1 MALAI
6 SYGPRAVPGCPVTV
20 ARNPACLL
28 GGLVLL
34 ATTIVVP
41 FLSRQGQLLSVGRG
55 DLGLTPLVLARRYP
69 GFWFLI
75 GLGAVWIAIGLL
87 WQHRPDRPALW
98 GGVAGCLLVV
108 WLTAIAGVNPY
119 AFGPGSILALIV
131 CLLVLAYGLS
141 RGGYI
146 RADTFVAASIL
157 LLAFFVVLFILF
169 PIFAV
174 LQHSVMDS
182 RGGFRPSLFLDTL
195 RQYKSF
201 WRVLRNSLGLAVFVG
216 ISSTLIG
223 LAFALAAT
231 RTRSRVTV
239 LLRAFSL
246 LPMIT
251 PPFVVGLAII
261 LLFGLQGLVTSSLL
275 GLKTRG
281 IFGFP
286 GLALAQ
292 TLSFAPVAFLVIA
305 SVVESV
311 NPALEEASL
320 TLRAGRWQTFWKV
333 TLPLLRPGL
342 ANAFLLTII
351 ESLADFGNPIVL
363 GGEFEVLSTEI
374 YFAIIGRFDQTLAAS
389 LGIVLLIFS
398 LATFL
403 LQQYWL
409 GRRSYVTVTGKPPS
423 GALMPLPRGLEIGL
437 LTFCVAWCVFTVVLY
452 LFVVYG
458 GFVEIWGIN
467 NAFTIRH
474 YRQLLR
480 DGMDALNTTLIL
492 AGISSPLTAA
502 VGILLAYLLVR
513 HQFPGRGALEF
524 TSMLSFAVPGTV
536 IGIGY
541 IMAFNQ
547 SPFLLT
553 GTATI
558 LVISFI
564 FRNMPVGI
572 RSGIAALTQIDKALE
587 EASVTLRAS
596 FATTLRRIVLPLI
609 RPAIISALVFSFVRS
624 VTAISAVV
632 FLVSAKWQLST
643 KVILDQAE
651 NGRYGLATAYSTVLI
666 VIMALAIT
674 FMYQLV
680 GKTVARGGIEG
691 GGLA

>member
-1 MALAI
+1 MRGAQVN
-6 SYGPRAVPGCPVTV
+6 AV
-20 ARNPACLL
+20 RNPACLV

-34 ATTIVVP
+34 ATTTLVP
-41 FLSRQGQLLSVGRG
+41 FVSRQGQVLPFGRA
-55 DLGLTPLVLARRYP
+55 DLALTPLTLAGQFP
-69 GFWFLI
+69 GFWLLI
-75 GLGAVWIAIGLL
+75 GLAVAWVALGLL
-87 WQHRPDRPALW
+87 WQDRPDRPALW
-98 GGVAGCLLVV
+98 GGLLGCLLTL
-108 WLTAIAGVNPY
+108 WLTVAAGAKPY
-119 AFGPGSILALIV
+119 AFGLGGILALTI

-157 LLAFFVVLFILF
+157 LLGFFVLLFVIYPIL
-169 PIFAV
+169 AV

-182 RGGFRPSLFLDTL
+182 RGAFQPGLFLDTL
-195 RQYKSF
+195 RGYKSF

-216 ISSTLIG
+216 VASTLIG

-231 RTRSRVTV
+231 RSRSRLTV

-261 LLFGLQGLVTSSLL
+261 LLFGLQGLITGTLL

-286 GLALAQ
+286 GVALAQ

-320 TLRAGRWQTFWKV
+320 TLRAGRWETFWKV
-333 TLPLLRPGL
+333 TLPLLRPGV
-342 ANAFLLTII
+342 ANAFLLTIV
-351 ESLADFGNPIVL
+351 ESLADFGNPIIL

-374 YFAIIGRFDQTLAAS
+374 YFAIIGRFDKTLAAS
-389 LGIVLLIFS
+389 LGIVLLAAS
-398 LATFL
+398 LAAFL

-409 GRRSYVTVTGKPPS
+409 GERSYVTVTGKPPS
-423 GALMPLPRGLEIGL
+423 GQPMPLPRGLEIGL
-437 LTFCVAWCVFTVVLY
+437 LGFCVAWCVFTLALY
-452 LFVVYG
+452 VFVVYG

-467 NAFTIRH
+467 NAFTLRH

-492 AGISSPLTAA
+492 AGVSAPLTAV
-502 VGILLAYLLVR
+502 VGILTAYLVVR
-513 HQFPGRGALEF
+513 HRFPGRGVLEF

-541 IMAFNQ
+541 ILAFNQ
-547 SPFLLT
+547 PPLYLT
-553 GTATI
+553 GGAAI
-558 LVISFI
+558 LVISFV

-572 RSGIAALTQIDKALE
+572 RSGVAALAQIDKALE

-609 RPAIISALVFSFVRS
+609 RPAIISALVFSFVRA

-666 VIMALAIT
+666 VIMAAAIVL
-674 FMYQLV
+674 MYLLV
-680 GKTVARGGIEG
+680 GKTAVRGGVEG

>member
-1 MALAI
+1 VILDPRIQGVSVAGVRSAACLFGGLGVVVSAI
-6 SYGPRAVPGCPVTV
+6 AVPFV
-20 ARNPACLL
+20 ARE
-28 GGLVLL
+28 
-34 ATTIVVP
+34 
-41 FLSRQGQLLSVGRG
+41 GQLLQ
-55 DLGLTPLVLARRYP
+55 LTDGTRSLSALALAERFP
-69 GFWFLI
+69 QFWLLLA
-75 GLGAVWIAIGLL
+75 LGAVLTVAGLL
-87 WQHRPDRPALW
+87 PLRRADRPALW
-98 GGVAGCLLVV
+98 GGLAGCLLAV
-108 WLTAIAGVNPY
+108 WLTALAATKPF
-119 AFGPGSILALIV
+119 AFGLGSLLALTI
-131 CLLVLAYGLS
+131 CLILLAHGLS

-146 RADTFVAASIL
+146 RADTFVAASIIF
-157 LLAFFVVLFILF
+157 LASFVLLFILF
-169 PIFAV
+169 PIYAV

-182 RGGFRPSLFLDTL
+182 RGIRLGVFFETL
-195 RQYKSF
+195 GNYQAF
-201 WRVLRNSLGLAVFVG
+201 WRVLLNSLGLAIFVG
-216 ISSTLIG
+216 ITSTLIG
-223 LAFALAAT
+223 LAFALAAA
-231 RTRSRVTV
+231 RSQSRVTV
-239 LLRAFSL
+239 LFRAFSL

-261 LLFGLQGLVTSSLL
+261 LLFGLQGFITSTLF
-275 GLKTRG
+275 GLQTRG

-320 TLRAGRWQTFWKV
+320 TLRAGPWETFWKV

-374 YFAIIGRFDQTLAAS
+374 YFSIVGRFDQTLAAS
-389 LGIVLLIFS
+389 LGIVLLVFS
-398 LATFL
+398 LGAFL
-403 LQQYWL
+403 IQQLWL
-409 GRRSYVTVTGKPPS
+409 GERSYVTVTGKPPA
-423 GALMPLPRGLEIGL
+423 GKPMPLPRGLEICL
-437 LTFCVAWCVFTVVLY
+437 LAFCAVWCLFTLALY

-467 NAFTIRH
+467 NAFTLRH
-474 YRQLLR
+474 YRLLLR

-492 AGISSPLTAA
+492 AGISSPLTAV
-502 VGILLAYLLVR
+502 VGILLAYLVVR
-513 HQFPGRGALEF
+513 HSFPGRGVLEF

-558 LVISFI
+558 IVISFI

-572 RSGIAALTQIDKALE
+572 RSGVAALAQIDKALE

-609 RPAIISALVFSFVRS
+609 RPAIISALVFSFVRA

-632 FLVSAKWQLST
+632 FLVSAKWQVST

-651 NGRYGLATAYSTVLI
+651 NGRYGLATAYSTLLI
-666 VIMALAIT
+666 VIMAAAIAT
-674 FMYQLV
+674 MYLLV
-680 GKTVARGGIEG
+680 GKTATRGGVEG

>member
-1 MALAI
+1 M
-6 SYGPRAVPGCPVTV
+6 SC
-20 ARNPACLL
+20 RNPACLL

-34 ATTIVVP
+34 VTTIVVP
-41 FLSRQGQLLSVGRG
+41 FLSRPGQFLPVGKG
-55 DLGLTPLVLARRYP
+55 GLTLTPLALTHRYP

-75 GLGAVWIAIGLL
+75 GLGAAWVVIGLL
-87 WQHRPDRPALW
+87 RQDRPDRPALW
-98 GGVAGCLLVV
+98 GGLTGCLVVV
-108 WLTAIAGVNPY
+108 WLTVLAGVKPY
-119 AFGPGSILALIV
+119 AFGPGSLIALTV
-131 CLLVLAYGLS
+131 CLLLLAHGLS

-157 LLAFFVVLFILF
+157 MLAFFVLLFILY
-169 PIFAV
+169 PMIAV
-174 LQHSVMDS
+174 LQHSVVDA
-182 RGGFRPSLFLDTL
+182 RGGFRPSLFLETL
-195 RQYKSF
+195 RQYPSF
-201 WRVLRNSLGLAVFVG
+201 WRVLCNSLGLALFVG
-216 ISSTLIG
+216 IFSTLIG

-231 RTRSRVTV
+231 RSRSRLTI
-239 LLRAFSL
+239 LLRSFSL
-246 LPMIT
+246 LPLIT

-261 LLFGLQGLVTSSLL
+261 LLFGLQGLVTSTLL
-275 GLKTRG
+275 GLRTRG

-311 NPALEEASL
+311 NPTLEEASL
-320 TLRAGRWQTFWKV
+320 TLRAGPWQTFWKV

-389 LGIVLLIFS
+389 LGIVLLVFS
-398 LATFL
+398 LATFF
-403 LQQYWL
+403 LQQCWL
-409 GRRSYVTVTGKPPS
+409 GHRSYVTVTGKPPS
-423 GALMPLPRGLEIGL
+423 GEPMPLPRGLEIGL
-437 LTFCVAWCVFTVVLY
+437 LGFCATWCVFTLGLY
-452 LFVVYG
+452 LFVAYG

-467 NAFTIRH
+467 NTFTLRH
-474 YRQLLR
+474 YHQLLR

-492 AGISSPLTAA
+492 AGVSSPLTAA
-502 VGILLAYLLVR
+502 VGILLAYLVVR
-513 HQFPGRGALEF
+513 HNFPGRGALEF
-524 TSMLSFAVPGTV
+524 TSMLSFAIPGTV

-541 IMAFNQ
+541 IMAFNE

-572 RSGIAALTQIDKALE
+572 RSGIAALAQIDKALE

-596 FATTLRRIVLPLI
+596 FAATLRRIVLPLI

-651 NGRYGLATAYSTVLI
+651 NGRYGLATAYSTILI
-666 VIMALAIT
+666 VIMALAIAC
-674 FMYQLV
+674 MYLLV
-680 GKTVARGGIEG
+680 GKTATRGGVEG

>member
-1 MALAI
+1 MTSVRNSPCVVGGVGLLLALTVL
-6 SYGPRAVPGCPVTV
+6 PFV
-20 ARNPACLL
+20 AREGRFLDFGPAGSLT
-28 GGLVLL
+28 GASL
-34 ATTIVVP
+34 AQQ
-41 FLSRQGQLLSVGRG
+41 F
-55 DLGLTPLVLARRYP
+55 P
-69 GFWFLI
+69 GFWLLLS
-75 GLGAVWIAIGLL
+75 LGAVWLAAGIFPLG
-87 WQHRPDRPALW
+87 RPERLALW
-98 GGVAGCLLVV
+98 GGQIGCLTVL
-108 WLTAIAGVNPY
+108 WLTVAAGSRPY
-119 AFGPGSILALIV
+119 AFGPGALLGLVV
-131 CLLVLAYGLS
+131 CLVMLAYGLS
-141 RGGYI
+141 QGGFI

-157 LLAFFVVLFILF
+157 LLAFFVLLFIVY
-169 PIFAV
+169 PILAV
-174 LQHSVMDS
+174 FQHSVMDKQ
-182 RGGFRPSLFLDTL
+182 GGFKPGLFLETL
-195 RQYKSF
+195 RNYKAF
-201 WRVLRNSLGLAVFVG
+201 WRVLGNSLGLALFVG
-216 ISSTLIG
+216 VTSTAIG
-223 LAFALAAT
+223 LGFALAAT
-231 RTRSRVTV
+231 RSQSRLTV
-239 LLRAFSL
+239 LFRAFSL
-246 LPMIT
+246 LPLIT

-261 LLFGLQGLVTSSLL
+261 LLFGLQGFVTSTLL
-275 GLKTRG
+275 GLQTRG

-320 TLRAGRWQTFWKV
+320 TLRAGPWETFRKV

-374 YFAIIGRFDQTLAAS
+374 YFAIIGRFDQTLSAC
-389 LGIVLLIFS
+389 LGIVLLFFS
-398 LATFL
+398 LAAFL
-403 LQQYWL
+403 LQQFWL
-409 GRRSYVTVTGKPPS
+409 GERSYVTVTGKPPS
-423 GALMPLPRGLEIGL
+423 GRPMPLPRGLEIGL
-437 LTFCVAWCVFTVVLY
+437 LGFCATWCLFTLALY

-467 NAFTIRH
+467 NAFTLRH
-474 YRQLLR
+474 YQLLLR

-492 AGISSPLTAA
+492 AGVSAPLTAV

-513 HQFPGRGALEF
+513 HRFPGRGLLEF

-553 GTATI
+553 GTASI

-572 RSGIAALTQIDKALE
+572 RSGVAALAQIDVALE

-609 RPAIISALVFSFVRS
+609 KPAIISALVFSFVRA

-666 VIMALAIT
+666 VIMAAAIVI
-674 FMYQLV
+674 MYLLV
-680 GKTVARGGIEG
+680 GKTATRGQVEG

>member
-1 MALAI
+1 MT
-6 SYGPRAVPGCPVTV
+6 AV
-20 ARNPACLL
+20 RNPACLV
-28 GGLVLL
+28 GGLGLL
-34 ATTIVVP
+34 LTTAAVP
-41 FLSRQGQLLSVGRG
+41 FIAREGQAFGLGRAH
-55 DLGLTPLVLARRYP
+55 LRLTALALADQFP
-69 GFWFLI
+69 GFWL
-75 GLGAVWIAIGLL
+75 LAALAVAWVAAGLL
-87 WQHRPDRPALW
+87 QEERPHGPALW

-108 WLTAIAGVNPY
+108 WLTWMAGVKPY
-119 AFGPGSILALIV
+119 AFGPGAVLALAI
-131 CLLVLAYGLS
+131 CLVVLASGLS
-141 RGGYI
+141 RGAGL
-146 RADTFVAASIL
+146 RPALFV
-157 LLAFFVVLFILF
+157 
-169 PIFAV
+169 
-174 LQHSVMDS
+174 
-182 RGGFRPSLFLDTL
+182 DTL
-195 RQYKSF
+195 RNYKAF
-201 WRVLRNSLGLAVFVG
+201 WRVLGNSLGLAVFVG
-216 ISSTLIG
+216 VISTLIG

-231 RTRSRVTV
+231 RSRSRITV
-239 LLRAFSL
+239 LLRSFSL
-246 LPMIT
+246 LPLIT

-261 LLFGLQGLVTSSLL
+261 LLFGLQGFITSTLL

-320 TLRAGRWQTFWKV
+320 TLRAGPWETFRKV

-374 YFAIIGRFDQTLAAS
+374 YFSIIGRFDQTLAAS
-389 LGIVLLIFS
+389 LGIVLLAFS

-403 LQQYWL
+403 LQQCWL
-409 GRRSYVTVTGKPPS
+409 GERSYVTVTGKPPS
-423 GALMPLPRGLEIGL
+423 GKPMPLPRGLEIGL
-437 LTFCVAWCVFTVVLY
+437 LSFCAAWCVFTLALY
-452 LFVVYG
+452 LFVIYG

-467 NAFTIRH
+467 NAFTLRH

-502 VGILLAYLLVR
+502 VGILLAYLVVR

-558 LVISFI
+558 LVISFV

-572 RSGIAALTQIDKALE
+572 RSGIAALAQIDRALE

-596 FATTLRRIVLPLI
+596 FATTIRRIVLPLI

-651 NGRYGLATAYSTVLI
+651 NGRYGLATSYSTVLI
-666 VIMALAIT
+666 VIMALAIAL
-674 FMYQLV
+674 MYLLV
-680 GKTVARGGIEG
+680 GKRAAAGGLEG

>member
-1 MALAI
+1 MVL
-6 SYGPRAVPGCPVTV
+6 
-20 ARNPACLL
+20 RNPAFVAGGTGLL
-28 GGLVLL
+28 LALTAVPFVAREGRFLVLDSVATLTGAAL
-34 ATTIVVP
+34 A
-41 FLSRQGQLLSVGRG
+41 SRF
-55 DLGLTPLVLARRYP
+55 PL
-69 GFWFLI
+69 FWFLLV
-75 GLGAVWIAIGLL
+75 LGAAWLAVGFFPLG
-87 WQHRPDRPALW
+87 RPDRVAVW
-98 GGVAGCLLVV
+98 GGLSGFAAVLWLVV
-108 WLTAIAGVNPY
+108 AAGSRPY
-119 AFGPGSILALIV
+119 AFGPGALLALVV
-131 CLLVLAYGLS
+131 CLIVLAFGLS
-141 RGGYI
+141 QGGFI
-146 RADTFVAASIL
+146 RADTFVASSIL
-157 LLAFFVVLFILF
+157 LLGFFVLLFVLF

-174 LQHSVMDS
+174 LQNSVVDS
-182 RGGFRPSLFLDTL
+182 RGFRPGLFLDTL
-195 RQYKSF
+195 QNYKAF
-201 WRVLRNSLGLAVFVG
+201 WRVLGNSLWLAVFVG
-216 ISSTLIG
+216 VISTLIG

-231 RTRSRVTV
+231 RSQSRLTV
-239 LLRAFSL
+239 LLRSFSL
-246 LPMIT
+246 LPLIT

-261 LLFGLQGLVTSSLL
+261 LLFGLQGFVTSTLL

-292 TLSFAPVAFLVIA
+292 ILSFSPVAFLVIA
-305 SVVESV
+305 SVVETV

-320 TLRAGRWQTFWKV
+320 TLRAGRWETFWKV

-342 ANAFLLTII
+342 ANAFLLTVI

-389 LGIVLLIFS
+389 LGIVLLFFS
-398 LATFL
+398 LATYL

-409 GRRSYVTVTGKPPS
+409 GERSYVTVTGKPPS
-423 GALMPLPRGLEIGL
+423 GRPMPLPRGLEIGL
-437 LTFCVAWCVFTVVLY
+437 LSFCAAWCLFTLALY

-467 NAFTIRH
+467 NAFTLRH
-474 YRQLLR
+474 YQQLVR
-480 DGMDALNTTLIL
+480 DGADALYTTLIL
-492 AGISSPLTAA
+492 AGVSSPLTAV
-502 VGILLAYLLVR
+502 VGILLAYLVVR
-513 HQFPGRGALEF
+513 HRFPGRGLLEF
-524 TSMLSFAVPGTV
+524 SSMLSFAVPGTV

-558 LVISFI
+558 LVISFV

-572 RSGIAALTQIDKALE
+572 RSGIAALAQIDRALE

-609 RPAIISALVFSFVRS
+609 KPAIISALVFSFVRA

-666 VIMALAIT
+666 VIMAAAIV
-674 FMYQLV
+674 FMYLLV
-680 GKTVARGGIEG
+680 GKTATRGGVEG

>member
-1 MALAI
+1 M
-6 SYGPRAVPGCPVTV
+6 TV
-20 ARNPACLL
+20 VRNRACLL
-28 GGLVLL
+28 GGHTLL
-34 ATTIVVP
+34 ATTTVVP
-41 FLSRQGQLLSVGRG
+41 FLSRQGQVLPIARA
-55 DLGLTPLVLARRYP
+55 DLALTPLSLTGAYP
-69 GFWFLI
+69 GFWLLI
-75 GLGAVWIAIGLL
+75 GLAVAWVALGLL
-87 WQHRPDRPALW
+87 RQERPDRPALW
-98 GGVAGCLLVV
+98 GGLIGCLLVL
-108 WLTAIAGVNPY
+108 WLTIAAAVTPY
-119 AFGPGSILALIV
+119 AFGLGSLLGMTV

-157 LLAFFVVLFILF
+157 LLGFFVLLFILY
-169 PIFAV
+169 PVCAV
-174 LQHSVMDS
+174 LQHSMIDNQ
-182 RGGFRPSLFLDTL
+182 GGFHPGLFLDTL
-195 RQYKSF
+195 QRYKSF
-201 WRVLRNSLGLAVFVG
+201 WRVVRNSLGLAVFVG
-216 ISSTLIG
+216 IASTLIG

-231 RTRSRVTV
+231 RSRSRLTV
-239 LLRAFSL
+239 LLRVFSL

-261 LLFGLQGLVTSSLL
+261 LLFGMQGLITSALL

-286 GLALAQ
+286 GVALAQ
-292 TLSFAPVAFLVIA
+292 ILSFAPVAFLVIA

-320 TLRAGRWQTFWKV
+320 TLRAGPWGTFWKV
-333 TLPLLRPGL
+333 TLPLLRPGV
-342 ANAFLLTII
+342 ANAFLLTIV

-374 YFAIIGRFDQTLAAS
+374 YFAIIGRFDKTLAAS
-389 LGIVLLIFS
+389 LGIVLLAAS
-398 LATFL
+398 LTTFL

-409 GRRSYVTVTGKPPS
+409 GERSYVTVTGKPPS
-423 GALMPLPRGLEIGL
+423 GRPMALPRGLEVGL
-437 LTFCVAWCVFTVVLY
+437 LGFCVSWCLFTLALY
-452 LFVVYG
+452 VFVVYG

-467 NAFTIRH
+467 NTFTLRH
-474 YRQLLR
+474 YHQLLR

-492 AGISSPLTAA
+492 AGVSAPLTAV
-502 VGILLAYLLVR
+502 VGILTAYLVVR
-513 HQFPGRGALEF
+513 HRFPGRGALEF

-541 IMAFNQ
+541 ILAFNQ
-547 SPFLLT
+547 PPLLLT
-553 GTATI
+553 GGAAI

-572 RSGIAALTQIDKALE
+572 RSGVAALAQIDRALE

-609 RPAIISALVFSFVRS
+609 KPAIVSALVFSFVRA

-651 NGRYGLATAYSTVLI
+651 NGRYGLATSYSTVLI
-666 VIMALAIT
+666 VIMAAAVAL
-674 FMYQLV
+674 MYLLV
-680 GKTVARGGIEG
+680 GKTGARGGLQG
-691 GGLA
+691 GGVA

>member
-1 MALAI
+1 MTLL
-6 SYGPRAVPGCPVTV
+6 
-20 ARNPACLL
+20 RNPACFYGGVSLL
-28 GGLVLL
+28 LTTLGL
-34 ATTIVVP
+34 P
-41 FLSRQGQLLSVGRG
+41 FLSREGVVLPFTRA
-55 DLGLTPLVLARRYP
+55 DLALTPLSLTGRYP
-69 GFWFLI
+69 GFWLLI
-75 GLGAVWIAIGLL
+75 GLAAAWVALGLVR
-87 WQHRPDRPALW
+87 QDRPDRPALW
-98 GGVAGCLLVV
+98 GGLLGCLLVV
-108 WLTAIAGVNPY
+108 WLTVVAGIKPY
-119 AFGPGSILALIV
+119 AFGLGSLLALTV

-141 RGGYI
+141 QGGYI

-157 LLAFFVVLFILF
+157 LLGFFVLLFVIYPIL
-169 PIFAV
+169 AV
-174 LQHSVMDS
+174 LQYSVMDS
-182 RGGFRPSLFLDTL
+182 RGGFQPGLFLETL
-195 RQYKSF
+195 QHYKSF
-201 WRVLRNSLGLAVFVG
+201 WRVLNNSLGLAVFVG
-216 ISSTLIG
+216 VVSTLIG
-223 LAFALAAT
+223 LGFALAAT
-231 RTRSRVTV
+231 RSRSRLTV

-261 LLFGLQGLVTSSLL
+261 LLFGLQGLVTSVLL

-286 GLALAQ
+286 GVALAQ
-292 TLSFAPVAFLVIA
+292 ILSFAPVAFLVIS

-320 TLRAGRWQTFWKV
+320 TLRAGPWETFWKV
-333 TLPLLRPGL
+333 TLPLLRPGI
-342 ANAFLLTII
+342 ANAFLLTIV

-374 YFAIIGRFDQTLAAS
+374 YFAIIGRFDKTLAAS
-389 LGIVLLIFS
+389 LGIVLLTAS
-398 LATFL
+398 LATFA

-409 GRRSYVTVTGKPPS
+409 GHRSYVTVTGKPPS
-423 GALMPLPRGLEIGL
+423 GRPQPLPRRLEAGL
-437 LTFCVAWCVFTVVLY
+437 LSFCVAWCVFTLALY
-452 LFVVYG
+452 VFVVYG

-467 NAFTIRH
+467 NAFTLRH
-474 YRQLLR
+474 YHQLLR
-480 DGMDALNTTLIL
+480 DGLEALNTTLIL
-492 AGISSPLTAA
+492 AGVSAPLTAV
-502 VGILLAYLLVR
+502 VGIMTAYLVVR
-513 HQFPGRGALEF
+513 HRFPGRGALEF

-541 IMAFNQ
+541 ILAFNE
-547 SPFLLT
+547 PPLLLT
-553 GTATI
+553 GGAAI

-572 RSGIAALTQIDKALE
+572 RSGIAALAQIDKALE

-596 FATTLRRIVLPLI
+596 YATTLRRIVLPLI

-666 VIMALAIT
+666 VIMAAAVAL
-674 FMYQLV
+674 MYLLV
-680 GKTVARGGIEG
+680 GKKGAGGGIQSG
-691 GGLA
+691 GTA

>member
-1 MALAI
+1 MTL
-6 SYGPRAVPGCPVTV
+6 

-34 ATTIVVP
+34 ATSTVVP
-41 FLSRQGQLLSVGRG
+41 FLSRQGQVLPIGRA
-55 DLGLTPLVLARRYP
+55 DFALTPLALTGQYP
-69 GFWFLI
+69 GFWLLI
-75 GLGAVWIAIGLL
+75 GLAVAWVALGLIR
-87 WQHRPDRPALW
+87 QDRPDRPALW
-98 GGVAGCLLVV
+98 GGLTGCLLVL
-108 WLTAIAGVNPY
+108 WLTVAAGIKPY
-119 AFGPGSILALIV
+119 AFGLGSLLAMTV

-141 RGGYI
+141 QGGYI

-157 LLAFFVVLFILF
+157 LLGFFVLLFIVY

-174 LQHSVMDS
+174 LQHSVMD
-182 RGGFRPSLFLDTL
+182 GTGFRPALFLDTL
-195 RQYKSF
+195 RNYKSF

-216 ISSTLIG
+216 VASTLIG
-223 LAFALAAT
+223 LGFALAAT
-231 RTRSRVTV
+231 RSRSRLTV
-239 LLRAFSL
+239 LLRSFSL

-261 LLFGLQGLVTSSLL
+261 LLFGLQGLVTSALL
-275 GLKTRG
+275 GLQTRG

-286 GLALAQ
+286 GVALAQ

-305 SVVESV
+305 SVVEGV

-320 TLRAGRWQTFWKV
+320 TLRAGPWETFWRV
-333 TLPLLRPGL
+333 TLPLLRPGV
-342 ANAFLLTII
+342 ANAFLLTIV
-351 ESLADFGNPIVL
+351 ESLADFGNPIIL

-374 YFAIIGRFDQTLAAS
+374 YFAIIGRFDKTLAAS
-389 LGIVLLIFS
+389 LGIVLLSAS
-398 LATFL
+398 LVTFV
-403 LQQYWL
+403 LQQFWL

-423 GALMPLPRGLEIGL
+423 GRPQPLPRGLEIGL
-437 LTFCVAWCVFTVVLY
+437 LGFCVAWCVFTLALY
-452 LFVVYG
+452 VFVVYG

-467 NAFTIRH
+467 NAFTLRH

-480 DGMDALNTTLIL
+480 DGMDALTSTLIL
-492 AGISSPLTAA
+492 AGVSAPLTAV
-502 VGILLAYLLVR
+502 VGILTAYLVVR
-513 HQFPGRGALEF
+513 HRFPGRGALEF

-541 IMAFNQ
+541 ILAFNQ
-547 SPFLLT
+547 PPLLLT
-553 GTATI
+553 GGAAI

-572 RSGIAALTQIDKALE
+572 RSGIAALAQIDKALE

-596 FATTLRRIVLPLI
+596 FATTVWRIVLPLI

-666 VIMALAIT
+666 VIMAAAVAL
-674 FMYQLV
+674 MYLLV
-680 GKTVARGGIEG
+680 GKTGARGGIQSG
-691 GGLA
+691 GTA

>member
-1 MALAI
+1 
-6 SYGPRAVPGCPVTV
+6 VTL

-34 ATTIVVP
+34 ATSTVVP
-41 FLSRQGQLLSVGRG
+41 FLSRQGQVLPIGRA
-55 DLGLTPLVLARRYP
+55 DFELTPLALTGQYP
-69 GFWFLI
+69 GFWLLI
-75 GLGAVWIAIGLL
+75 GLAVGWVALGLIR
-87 WQHRPDRPALW
+87 QDRPDRPALW
-98 GGVAGCLLVV
+98 GGLTGCLLVL
-108 WLTAIAGVNPY
+108 WLTVVAGIKPY
-119 AFGPGSILALIV
+119 AFGLGSLLAMTV

-141 RGGYI
+141 QGGYI

-157 LLAFFVVLFILF
+157 LLGFFVLLFIVY

-174 LQHSVMDS
+174 LQHSVMDAK
-182 RGGFRPSLFLDTL
+182 GFRPALFLDTL
-195 RQYKSF
+195 RNYKSF
-201 WRVLRNSLGLAVFVG
+201 WRVLGNSLGLAVFVG
-216 ISSTLIG
+216 VASTLIG

-231 RTRSRVTV
+231 RSRSRLTV
-239 LLRAFSL
+239 LLRSFSL

-261 LLFGLQGLVTSSLL
+261 LLFGLQGLVTSVLL
-275 GLKTRG
+275 GLQTRG

-286 GLALAQ
+286 GVALAQ

-305 SVVESV
+305 SVVEGV

-320 TLRAGRWQTFWKV
+320 TLRAGPWETFWRV
-333 TLPLLRPGL
+333 TLPLLRPGV
-342 ANAFLLTII
+342 ANAFLLTIV
-351 ESLADFGNPIVL
+351 ESLADFGNPIIL

-374 YFAIIGRFDQTLAAS
+374 YFAIIGRFDKTLAAS
-389 LGIVLLIFS
+389 LGIVLLSAS
-398 LATFL
+398 LVTFV
-403 LQQYWL
+403 LQQFWL

-423 GALMPLPRGLEIGL
+423 GRPQPLPRGLEIGL
-437 LTFCVAWCVFTVVLY
+437 LGFCVAWCVFTLALY
-452 LFVVYG
+452 VFVVYG

-467 NAFTIRH
+467 NAFTLRH

-480 DGMDALNTTLIL
+480 DGMDALTSTLIL
-492 AGISSPLTAA
+492 AGVSAPLTAV
-502 VGILLAYLLVR
+502 VGILTAYLVVR
-513 HQFPGRGALEF
+513 HRFPGRGALEF

-541 IMAFNQ
+541 ILAFNQ
-547 SPFLLT
+547 PPLLLT
-553 GTATI
+553 GGAAI

-572 RSGIAALTQIDKALE
+572 RSGIAALAQIDKALE

-596 FATTLRRIVLPLI
+596 FATTVWRIVLPLI

-666 VIMALAIT
+666 VIMAAAVAL
-674 FMYQLV
+674 MYLLV
-680 GKTVARGGIEG
+680 GKTGARGGIQSG
-691 GGLA
+691 GTA

>member
-1 MALAI
+1 MTAVRNPPCLVGGLGLLLTTAAVPFIAREGQAFGFGPAHLRLTALA
-6 SYGPRAVPGCPVTV
+6 
-20 ARNPACLL
+20 
-28 GGLVLL
+28 
-34 ATTIVVP
+34 
-41 FLSRQGQLLSVGRG
+41 
-55 DLGLTPLVLARRYP
+55 LTDQFP
-69 GFWFLI
+69 GFWL
-75 GLGAVWIAIGLL
+75 LAALAVAWVAAGLL
-87 WQHRPDRPALW
+87 QEERPHGPALW

-108 WLTAIAGVNPY
+108 WLTWAAGVKPY
-119 AFGPGSILALIV
+119 AFGPGAVLALAI
-131 CLLVLAYGLS
+131 CLVVLASGLS

-157 LLAFFVVLFILF
+157 ALAFFVLLFILY

-182 RGGFRPSLFLDTL
+182 RGLRPGLFVDTL
-195 RQYKSF
+195 RNYQAF
-201 WRVLRNSLGLAVFVG
+201 WRVLGNSLGLAVFVG
-216 ISSTLIG
+216 VISTVIG

-231 RTRSRVTV
+231 RSRSRITV
-239 LLRAFSL
+239 LLRSFSL
-246 LPMIT
+246 LPLIT

-261 LLFGLQGLVTSSLL
+261 LLFGLQGFITSTLL

-320 TLRAGRWQTFWKV
+320 TLRAGPWETFWKV

-374 YFAIIGRFDQTLAAS
+374 YFSIIGRFDQTLAAS
-389 LGIVLLIFS
+389 LGIVLLAFS

-403 LQQYWL
+403 LQQCWL
-409 GRRSYVTVTGKPPS
+409 GERSYVTVTGKPPS
-423 GALMPLPRGLEIGL
+423 GKPMPLPRGLEIGL
-437 LTFCVAWCVFTVVLY
+437 LSFCAAWCVFTLALY
-452 LFVVYG
+452 LFVIYG

-467 NAFTIRH
+467 NAFTLRH

-502 VGILLAYLLVR
+502 VGILLAYLVVR

-558 LVISFI
+558 LVISFV

-572 RSGIAALTQIDKALE
+572 RSGIAALAQIDRALE

-596 FATTLRRIVLPLI
+596 FATTIRRIVLPLI

-651 NGRYGLATAYSTVLI
+651 NGRYGLATSYSTVLI
-666 VIMALAIT
+666 VIMALAIAL
-674 FMYQLV
+674 MYLLV
-680 GKTVARGGIEG
+680 GKRAAAGGLEG

>member
-1 MALAI
+1 MT
-6 SYGPRAVPGCPVTV
+6 AV
-20 ARNPACLL
+20 RNPACLW
-28 GGLVLL
+28 GGLCLL
-34 ATTIVVP
+34 AAATVLP
-41 FLSRQGQLLSVGRG
+41 FLAREGQLFRFGLAEQSLTALRLS
-55 DLGLTPLVLARRYP
+55 AQFS
-69 GFWFLI
+69 GFWLLI
-75 GLGAVWIAIGLL
+75 GLAVGWVAAGFVP
-87 WQHRPDRPALW
+87 HDRPDRPALW
-98 GGVAGCLLVV
+98 GGLAGCFLVL
-108 WLTAIAGVNPY
+108 WLTVAAGVKPF
-119 AFGPGSILALIV
+119 AFGMGGILAFGT
-131 CLLVLAYGLS
+131 CLVVLAYGLS
-141 RGGYI
+141 QGGYI
-146 RADTFVAASIL
+146 RADTFVATSIL
-157 LLAFFVVLFILF
+157 ALAFFVLLFVLY

-182 RGGFRPSLFLDTL
+182 RGFRLGLFLDTL
-195 RQYKSF
+195 RNYKAF
-201 WRVLRNSLGLAVFVG
+201 WRVLGNSLGLAVFVG
-216 ISSTLIG
+216 ITSTLIG

-231 RTRSRVTV
+231 RSQSRLTV
-239 LLRAFSL
+239 LLRSFSL

-261 LLFGLQGLVTSSLL
+261 LLFGLQGFVTSTLL
-275 GLKTRG
+275 GLQTRG

-320 TLRAGRWQTFWKV
+320 TLRAGRWETFWKV

-374 YFAIIGRFDQTLAAS
+374 YFSIIGRFDQTLAAV
-389 LGIVLLIFS
+389 LGIVLLTFS
-398 LATFL
+398 LAAFL
-403 LQQYWL
+403 LQQLWL
-409 GRRSYVTVTGKPPS
+409 GKRSYVTVTGKPPS
-423 GALMPLPRGLEIGL
+423 GRPMPLPRGLEIGL
-437 LTFCVAWCVFTVVLY
+437 LGFCAAWCLFTLALY

-467 NAFTIRH
+467 NAFTLKH
-474 YRQLLR
+474 YQQLMR
-480 DGMDALNTTLIL
+480 DGMDALYTTLIL
-492 AGISSPLTAA
+492 AGVSSPLTAV
-502 VGILLAYLLVR
+502 VGILLAYLVVR
-513 HQFPGRGALEF
+513 HQFPGRGVLEF

-558 LVISFI
+558 LVISFV

-572 RSGIAALTQIDKALE
+572 RSGIAALAQIDRALE

-609 RPAIISALVFSFVRS
+609 KPAIISALVFSFVRA

-666 VIMALAIT
+666 VIMAAAII
-674 FMYQLV
+674 FMYLLV
-680 GKTVARGGIEG
+680 GKTATRGGVEG

>member
-1 MALAI
+1 VT
-6 SYGPRAVPGCPVTV
+6 AV
-20 ARNPACLL
+20 RNPACLW
-28 GGLVLL
+28 GGLFLL
-34 ATTIVVP
+34 ATAGVLP
-41 FLSRQGQLLSVGRG
+41 FVAREGQLFRLGVPEQSLTAFRLS
-55 DLGLTPLVLARRYP
+55 AQFP
-69 GFWFLI
+69 GFWLLT
-75 GLGAVWIAIGLL
+75 GLAAVWVAIGLVP
-87 WQHRPDRPALW
+87 QDRPDRPALW
-98 GGVAGCLLVV
+98 GGLAGCLLVV
-108 WLTAIAGVNPY
+108 WLTATAGVKPY
-119 AFGPGSILALIV
+119 AFGLGSILALAV

-146 RADTFVAASIL
+146 RADTFIATSIL
-157 LLAFFVVLFILF
+157 ALAFFVLLFILY

-182 RGGFRPSLFLDTL
+182 RGLRPGLFLETL
-195 RQYKSF
+195 RNYKSF
-201 WRVLRNSLGLAVFVG
+201 WRVLGNSLGLAVFVG
-216 ISSTLIG
+216 VVSTLIG

-231 RTRSRVTV
+231 RSLSRITV
-239 LLRAFSL
+239 LLRSFSL
-246 LPMIT
+246 LPLIT

-261 LLFGLQGLVTSSLL
+261 LLFGLQGFVTSQLL

-292 TLSFAPVAFLVIA
+292 ILSFAPVAFLVIA

-320 TLRAGRWQTFWKV
+320 TLRAGRWGTFWKV
-333 TLPLLRPGL
+333 TLPLLRPGM

-374 YFAIIGRFDQTLAAS
+374 YFSIIGRFDQTLAAS
-389 LGIVLLIFS
+389 LGIVLLVFS

-403 LQQYWL
+403 LQQFWL
-409 GRRSYVTVTGKPPS
+409 GERSYVTVTGKPPS
-423 GALMPLPRGLEIGL
+423 GKPMPLPRGLEIGL
-437 LTFCVAWCVFTVVLY
+437 LGFCAAWCLFTLALY
-452 LFVVYG
+452 LFVIYG

-467 NAFTIRH
+467 NAFTLRH

-492 AGISSPLTAA
+492 AAISSPLTAA
-502 VGILLAYLLVR
+502 VGILLAYLVVR
-513 HQFPGRGALEF
+513 HQFPGRGVLEF

-572 RSGIAALTQIDKALE
+572 RSGIAALAQIDRALE

-666 VIMALAIT
+666 LIMAAAIA
-674 FMYQLV
+674 FMYLVV
-680 GKTVARGGIEG
+680 GKRAAAGGLEG

>member
-1 MALAI
+1 VSYSFAFLDEASKRSVRRALLKAVAIPGYQVPFVSREGEFLGLGRSGLRHTALAL
-6 SYGPRAVPGCPVTV
+6 SDRL
-20 ARNPACLL
+20 PAFWLL
-28 GGLVLL
+28 MGL
-34 ATTIVVP
+34 
-41 FLSRQGQLLSVGRG
+41 
-55 DLGLTPLVLARRYP
+55 
-69 GFWFLI
+69 
-75 GLGAVWIAIGLL
+75 GLL
-87 WQHRPDRPALW
+87 WVVLGLARQNRPERGALW
-98 GGVAGCLLVV
+98 GGAIGGILVL
-108 WLTAIAGVNPY
+108 WLTWISAVKPY
-119 AFGPGSILALIV
+119 AFGPGAILALGI
-131 CLLVLAYGLS
+131 CLIVLAFGLS

-157 LLAFFVVLFILF
+157 TLGFFIFLFILYPLF
-169 PIFAV
+169 SI
-174 LQHSVMDS
+174 LRQSVMDA
-182 RGGFRPSLFLDTL
+182 RGLQPGLLLETL
-195 RQYKSF
+195 GRYTAL
-201 WRVLRNSLGLAVFVG
+201 WRVVRNSLGLAIFVG
-216 ISSTLIG
+216 VTSTLIG
-223 LAFALAAT
+223 LAFALAAA
-231 RTRSRVTV
+231 RSRSRLTV

-246 LPMIT
+246 LPIIT
-251 PPFVVGLAII
+251 PPFVVGLSII
-261 LLFGLQGLVTSSLL
+261 LLFGLQGFVTSQLL

-320 TLRAGRWQTFWKV
+320 TLRAGPWETFWKV

-374 YFAIIGRFDQTLAAS
+374 YFAIIGRFDQTLAAT
-389 LGIVLLIFS
+389 LGLILLAFS
-398 LATFL
+398 LTTFM
-403 LQQYWL
+403 LQRYWL
-409 GRRSYVTVTGKPPS
+409 GGRSYVVVTGKPPS
-423 GALMPLPRGLEIGL
+423 GKPMPLPRGLEIGL
-437 LTFCVAWCVFTVVLY
+437 LTFCGLWCLFTLAIY
-452 LFVVYG
+452 AFVVFG

-467 NAFTIRH
+467 NAFTLRH
-474 YRQLLR
+474 YYQLLR
-480 DGMDALNTTLIL
+480 DGMDALQTTLLL
-492 AGISSPLTAA
+492 AAISSPLTAA
-502 VGILLAYLLVR
+502 VGILLAYLVVR
-513 HQFPGRGALEF
+513 HDFPGRGTLEF

-572 RSGIAALTQIDKALE
+572 RSGIAALAQIDRALE

-596 FATTLRRIVLPLI
+596 FAITLRRIVLPLI

-666 VIMALAIT
+666 VIMAVAIA
-674 FMYQLV
+674 FMYLVV
-680 GKTVARGGIEG
+680 GKRAAAGGLEG

>member
-1 MALAI
+1 MMAI
-6 SYGPRAVPGCPVTV
+6 
-20 ARNPACLL
+20 RNPACLL
-28 GGLVLL
+28 GGLGLMASAAFIPFVSREGQGFGSGWGEVSLTALGLAGRHAEFWLLVLL
-34 ATTIVVP
+34 ALAWVAFGVA
-41 FLSRQGQLLSVGRG
+41 RQERM
-55 DLGLTPLVLARRYP
+55 
-69 GFWFLI
+69 
-75 GLGAVWIAIGLL
+75 
-87 WQHRPDRPALW
+87 DRPALW
-98 GGVAGCLLVV
+98 GGTAGCVLTL
-108 WLTAIAGVNPY
+108 WLTWAAAVKPY
-119 AFGPGSILALIV
+119 AFGPGALLALGV
-131 CLLVLAYGLS
+131 CLVMLAHGLS
-141 RGGYI
+141 QGGYI
-146 RADTFVAASIL
+146 RADTFVATSIL
-157 LLAFFVVLFILF
+157 LLAFFVLLFVIYPIL
-169 PIFAV
+169 AV
-174 LQHSVMDS
+174 LQHSVMDG
-182 RGGFRPSLFLDTL
+182 RGLRPGLFLETL
-195 RQYKSF
+195 RNYKAF
-201 WRVLRNSLGLAVFVG
+201 WRVLRNSLGLALFVG
-216 ISSTLIG
+216 VASTLIG
-223 LAFALAAT
+223 LAFALAAM
-231 RTRSRVTV
+231 RSRSRLTV
-239 LLRAFSL
+239 LLRPFSL

-261 LLFGLQGLVTSSLL
+261 LLFGLQGLVTSTLL
-275 GLKTRG
+275 GLRTRG

-320 TLRAGRWQTFWKV
+320 MLRAGPWETFWKV

-389 LGIVLLIFS
+389 LGIVLLVVS

-409 GRRSYVTVTGKPPS
+409 GERSYVTVTGKPPS
-423 GALMPLPRGLEIGL
+423 GKPMPLPRGLEIGL
-437 LTFCVAWCVFTVVLY
+437 LTFCAAWCLLTLALY

-467 NAFTIRH
+467 NAFTLRH

-492 AGISSPLTAA
+492 AGVSSPLTAA
-502 VGILLAYLLVR
+502 VGILLAYLVVR
-513 HQFPGRGALEF
+513 HQFPGRGVLEF

-572 RSGIAALTQIDKALE
+572 RSGIAALAQIDKALE

-596 FATTLRRIVLPLI
+596 FATTIRRIVLPLI

-632 FLVSAKWQLST
+632 FLVSAKWQLAT

-666 VIMALAIT
+666 VIMALAIAL
-674 FMYQLV
+674 MYLLV
-680 GKTVARGGIEG
+680 GKTAVLGGVEG

>member
-1 MALAI
+1 
-6 SYGPRAVPGCPVTV
+6 VTG

-34 ATTIVVP
+34 ATTIVMP
-41 FLSRQGQLLSVGRG
+41 FLSRPGQVLPVGRG
-55 DLGLTPLVLARRYP
+55 DLALTPLALARQYP
-69 GFWFLI
+69 GFWLLI
-75 GLGAVWIAIGLL
+75 GLAVAWVALGLL
-87 WQHRPDRPALW
+87 WRDRPDRPALW
-98 GGVAGCLLVV
+98 GGLIGCLLVI
-108 WLTAIAGVNPY
+108 WLTVTAGVKPY
-119 AFGPGSILALIV
+119 AFGVGSILALTI
-131 CLLVLAYGLS
+131 CLLILARGLS
-141 RGGYI
+141 QGGYI

-157 LLAFFVVLFILF
+157 MLAFFVLLFILF

-182 RGGFRPSLFLDTL
+182 RGAFRPGLFLDTL
-195 RQYKSF
+195 RHYKSF
-201 WRVLRNSLGLAVFVG
+201 WRVLGNSLGLAVFVG
-216 ISSTLIG
+216 VASTLIG

-231 RTRSRVTV
+231 RSRSRLTV
-239 LLRAFSL
+239 LLRSFSL

-261 LLFGLQGLVTSSLL
+261 LLFGLQGLVTSTLL
-275 GLKTRG
+275 GLRTRG

-320 TLRAGRWQTFWKV
+320 TLRAGRWETFWKV

-389 LGIVLLIFS
+389 LGIVLLVFS

-403 LQQYWL
+403 LQQFWL
-409 GRRSYVTVTGKPPS
+409 GHRSYVTVTGKPPS
-423 GALMPLPRGLEIGL
+423 GKPMPLPRGLEKGL
-437 LTFCVAWCVFTVVLY
+437 LTFCAGWCVFTLALY
-452 LFVVYG
+452 LFVIYG

-467 NAFTIRH
+467 NAFTLRH
-474 YRQLLR
+474 YHQLAR

-502 VGILLAYLLVR
+502 VGILLAYLVVR
-513 HQFPGRGALEF
+513 HQFPGRAVLEF
-524 TSMLSFAVPGTV
+524 TSMLSFAIPGTV

-572 RSGIAALTQIDKALE
+572 RSGVAALAQIDKALE

-666 VIMALAIT
+666 VIMALAIAL
-674 FMYQLV
+674 MYLLV
-680 GKTVARGGIEG
+680 GQTAARGGVEG

>member
-1 MALAI
+1 MALRN
-6 SYGPRAVPGCPVTV
+6 RAFLAGGGSLLFALTLIPFV
-20 ARNPACLL
+20 AREGKFLALEFG
-28 GGLVLL
+28 GGLTAASL
-34 ATTIVVP
+34 AAQ
-41 FLSRQGQLLSVGRG
+41 F
-55 DLGLTPLVLARRYP
+55 P
-69 GFWFLI
+69 GFWLLFTI
-75 GLGAVWIAIGLL
+75 GAAWLMAGFAPFVRL
-87 WQHRPDRPALW
+87 DRLALW
-98 GGVAGCLLVV
+98 GGLVGFATTLGLIVA
-108 WLTAIAGVNPY
+108 AGVQPY
-119 AFGPGSILALIV
+119 AFGPGALLAVVV
-131 CLLVLAYGLS
+131 CLILLAFGLS
-141 RGGYI
+141 QGGYI
-146 RADTFVAASIL
+146 RADTFVASSIL
-157 LLAFFVVLFILF
+157 LLAFFVVLFVLF

-174 LQHSVMDS
+174 LQNSVVDS
-182 RGGFRPSLFLDTL
+182 RGFRLGLFLDTL
-195 RQYKSF
+195 RNYAAF
-201 WRVLRNSLGLAVFVG
+201 WRVLRNSLWLAVFVG
-216 ISSTLIG
+216 VVSTLIG

-231 RTRSRVTV
+231 RSQSRLTV
-239 LLRAFSL
+239 LLRSFSL
-246 LPMIT
+246 LPLIT

-261 LLFGLQGLVTSSLL
+261 LLFGLQGFVTSTVL
-275 GLKTRG
+275 GLQTRG

-292 TLSFAPVAFLVIA
+292 ILSFSPVAFLVIA
-305 SVVESV
+305 GVVETV

-320 TLRAGRWQTFWKV
+320 TLRAGRWETFWKV

-342 ANAFLLTII
+342 ANAFLLTVI

-389 LGIVLLIFS
+389 LGIVLLFFS
-398 LATFL
+398 LTTFL

-409 GRRSYVTVTGKPPS
+409 GERSYVTVTGKPPS
-423 GALMPLPRGLEIGL
+423 GRPMPLPRGLEIAL
-437 LTFCVAWCVFTVVLY
+437 LGFCAVWCVFTLALY

-467 NAFTIRH
+467 NTFTLRH
-474 YRQLLR
+474 YRLLLR
-480 DGMDALNTTLIL
+480 DGLDALNTTLIL
-492 AGISSPLTAA
+492 AGVSAPLTAV

-513 HQFPGRGALEF
+513 HRFPGRRLLEF
-524 TSMLSFAVPGTV
+524 CSMLSFAVPGTV

-572 RSGIAALTQIDKALE
+572 RSGVAALAQIDVALE

-596 FATTLRRIVLPLI
+596 FAATLRRIVLPLI
-609 RPAIISALVFSFVRS
+609 KPAIISALVFSFVRA

-632 FLVSAKWQLST
+632 FLVSAKWKLST

-666 VIMALAIT
+666 VIMALAIVV
-674 FMYQLV
+674 MYLLV
-680 GKTVARGGIEG
+680 GKTATRGGVEG

>member
-1 MALAI
+1 M
-6 SYGPRAVPGCPVTV
+6 
-20 ARNPACLL
+20 
-28 GGLVLL
+28 GGLGLL
-34 ATTIVVP
+34 LTTAVVP
-41 FLSRQGQLLSVGRG
+41 FLSREGELLGMGREG
-55 DLGLTPLVLARRYP
+55 FSLTALALSGKFP
-69 GFWFLI
+69 GFWILA
-75 GLGAVWIAIGLL
+75 GLAITWVTVGLL
-87 WQHRPDRPALW
+87 RQERPDRPARW
-98 GGVAGCLLVV
+98 GGVAGCVLVL
-108 WLTAIAGVNPY
+108 WLTWAAGVRPY
-119 AFGPGSILALIV
+119 AFGPGALLALAI

-157 LLAFFVVLFILF
+157 ALAFFILLFILF
-169 PIFAV
+169 PIF
-174 LQHSVMDS
+174 S
-182 RGGFRPSLFLDTL
+182 
-195 RQYKSF
+195 
-201 WRVLRNSLGLAVFVG
+201 VLRNSVMDASGLRVGLFFETLGRYKALWRVVGNSLVLAIFVG
-216 ISSTLIG
+216 VTSTLIG
-223 LAFALAAT
+223 LAFALAAA
-231 RTRSRVTV
+231 RSRSRLTI

-251 PPFVVGLAII
+251 PPFVIGLAII
-261 LLFGLQGLVTSSLL
+261 LLFGLQGFVTSQIL

-320 TLRAGRWQTFWKV
+320 TLRAGPWGTIWKV

-374 YFAIIGRFDQTLAAS
+374 YFSIIGRFDQTLAAA
-389 LGIVLLIFS
+389 LGLVLLSFS
-398 LATFL
+398 LTVFL
-403 LQQYWL
+403 LQRYWL
-409 GRRSYVTVTGKPPS
+409 GERSYVVVTGKPPS
-423 GALMPLPRGLEIGL
+423 GKPMPLPRGLEAGL
-437 LTFCVAWCVFTVVLY
+437 LTFCLAWCAFTLVIYISVVS
-452 LFVVYG
+452 G

-467 NAFTIRH
+467 NAFTLRH
-474 YRQLLR
+474 YQQLLR
-480 DGMDALNTTLIL
+480 DGMDALQTTLIL
-492 AGISSPLTAA
+492 AAISAPLTAV
-502 VGILLAYLLVR
+502 VGILLAYLVVR
-513 HQFPGRGALEF
+513 HRFPGRGALEF

-536 IGIGY
+536 IGVGY
-541 IMAFNQ
+541 VMAFNQ

-553 GTATI
+553 GTAAI
-558 LVISFI
+558 IVISFI

-572 RSGIAALTQIDKALE
+572 RSGVAALAQIDQALE

-596 FATTLRRIVLPLI
+596 FATTIRRVVLPLI
-609 RPAIISALVFSFVRS
+609 RPAIVSALVFSFVRS

-666 VIMALAIT
+666 LVMAAAIA
-674 FMYQLV
+674 FMYLVV
-680 GKTVARGGIEG
+680 GKRATAGGLEG